1 LRPHGRQSGHSPGGD
16 GGENQGGRHGSDPSG
31 GHESLRAANISGVPV
46 EHIAREAIPFVLVLV
61 AELMVLTYVPELIT
75 FLPNLLLK

>member
-1 LRPHGRQSGHSPGGD
+1 VGMNLFV
-16 GGENQGGRHGSDPSG
+16 
-31 GHESLRAANISGVPV
+31 AANISGVPV